1 MPKSPDALYLLALL
15 TYAIV
20 DANSVDPNQQ
30 QSSLF
35 HCLTQRFFLRAQLD
49 QRNNKYYLFNIKKEV
64 GLIYEKDMGNE
75 KEKS

>member
-35 HCLTQRFFLRAQLD
+35 HCLTQRFFL
-49 QRNNKYYLFNIKKEV
+49 NISADDKMISSLGIK
-64 GLIYEKDMGNE
+64 
-75 KEKS
+75 